1 MAGRN
6 GYERWRGET
15 TEALR
20 DIQRRLDE
28 QKTTIES
35 LGGRFEA
42 ALKTHVDEDERRFTN
57 HGKRIGT
64 LEQAHSKLLG
74 KVAVTAM
81 IGAAAI
87 SAFIHKLIG

>member
-1 MAGRN
+1 MVGRN

-15 TEALR
+15 TAHLE
-20 DIQRRLDE
+20 DIQRRLEE

-42 ALKTHVDEDERRFTN
+42 ALKTHVDEDERRFGN
-57 HGKRIGT
+57 HDKRVGS
-64 LEQAHSKLLG
+64 LEQSHSKLLG